1 MEFVCRAKQLRLPLI
16 SGPGDVCEHSASSGL
31 VSFGMTAKKSH
42 EVEKF
47 SKCVHEFAIKGQTG
61 VKQV

>member
-1 MEFVCRAKQLRLPLI
+1 MGFLWEASKLRLPL
-16 SGPGDVCEHSASSGL
+16 SSPTDGTEYTVGSEM

-47 SKCVHEFAIKGQTG
+47 SNFVSTFVLKQSRHIGQ
-61 VKQV
+61 V